1 MSDEWADK
9 YNAATDAAEEKA
21 LGRQKDRALALI
33 KRVEKKLKQ
42 LPNMYEKELAKI
54 KDMKTYVEEH
64 KWLPG
69 SYRRML
75 RLWEKGFKK

>member
-1 MSDEWADK
+1 MNDGWIDK
-9 YNAATDAAEEKA
+9 YNAVADAAEEKA
-21 LGRQKDRALALI
+21 LGCQRDRALALI

-42 LPNMYEKELAKI
+42 LPNMYEKELTKI
-54 KDMKTYVEEH
+54 KDMKNYVEKH